1 MKAIWDQYKK
11 IMENKLNLQ
20 SKSYKDYFQSD
31 FFLDEKN
38 SIYVYDFEQI
48 KKRDKIYS
56 LIRRLEEIDWNTTSN
71 DENLFIEENEYVYDI
86 FLKNLNSI
94 IEITDENLIL
104 NEFYLENNKLPEL
117 KELAQLSKWVKT
129 SKEDLKR
136 GSVFVEDLEFLNFER
151 KYCKSLKIKQEFIEA
166 HFYLCL
172 DIAWKYNGG
181 YTGKD
186 IIELSLIGKSKLY
199 DSFEDFCAKLKLI
212 KKDWLEK
219 YKNKKKPFTSLEEEE
234 TKSISDEDFD
244 RCIYAFDYL
253 EAYFD
258 FIENTKKNIEIH
270 VSNYLINH
278 IGFSEKRKLVFQR

>member
-270 VSNYLINH
+270 VSNYLISQ
-278 IGFSEKRKLVFQR
+278 IVFSEERKLVFQR

>member
-1 MKAIWDQYKK
+1 
-11 IMENKLNLQ
+11 MENKLNLQ
-20 SKSYKDYFQSD
+20 LKSYKDYFQSD
-31 FFLDEKN
+31 LFIDEKN

-48 KKRDKIYS
+48 KKRDKVYS
-56 LIRRLEEIDWNTTSN
+56 LIKRLEEIDWDSPSS
-71 DENLFIEENEYVYDI
+71 DENLFIEENNYVYDI

-94 IEITDENLIL
+94 IEIADENLIL

-136 GSVFVEDLEFLNFER
+136 GSVFVEDLESLNFER
-151 KYCKSLKIKQEFIEA
+151 KYSKSLKIKQEFIEA

-219 YKNKKKPFTSLEEEE
+219 YKNKKKPFSSLEEEE
-234 TKSISDEDFD
+234 TKSMSDEDFD
-244 RCIYAFDYL
+244 GCIYAFDFL

-258 FIENTKKNIEIH
+258 FIENTKKIIEIH